1 VDWVKRQNEILHI
14 GSDWRRAYTLATDL
28 DISNG
33 QAVCKIRT
41 GQGKLLCEAETKIQ
55 EKTVYVTIPSA
66 KTLKIDKAY
75 TKGEYDVF
83 LTVGTN
89 TFKLIMGDIAFI
101 HDVSMH

>member
-1 VDWVKRQNEILHI
+1 MNFIRNEPETLHI

-55 EKTVYVTIPSA
+55 DKTVYVTIPSA
-66 KTLKIDKAY
+66 QTLTIDKTY
-75 TKGEYDVF
+75 TKGNYDVF
-83 LTVGTN
+83 LVVGDN
-89 TFKLIMGDIAFI
+89 TFKMIMGEINFI

>member
-1 VDWVKRQNEILHI
+1 MDFIRKENETLHI
-14 GSDWRRAYTLATDL
+14 GADWRRAYTLTTDM
-28 DISNG
+28 DISAG
-33 QAVCKIRT
+33 HAICKVRSI
-41 GQGKLLCEAETKIQ
+41 QGKLLCEAETKIQ
-55 EKTVYVTIPSA
+55 DKTVYVTIPSA

-101 HDVSMH
+101 RDVSMH

>member
-1 VDWVKRQNEILHI
+1 MDFIRKENETLHI
-14 GSDWRRAYTLATDL
+14 GADWRRAYTLTTDL

-55 EKTVYVTIPSA
+55 DKTVYVTIPSA
-66 KTLKIDKAY
+66 KTLKINKAY

-83 LTVGTN
+83 LTVGAN

-101 HDVSMH
+101 RDVSMH